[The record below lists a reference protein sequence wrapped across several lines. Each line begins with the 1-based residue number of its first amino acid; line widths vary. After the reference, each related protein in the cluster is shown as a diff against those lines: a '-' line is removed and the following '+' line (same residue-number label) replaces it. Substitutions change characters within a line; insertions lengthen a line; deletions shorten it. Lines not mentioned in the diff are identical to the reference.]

1 VVLEQA
7 DSYCSI
13 NDWAA
18 NNGGRSCIFVNQVNN
33 TSAYVTVIG
42 LRCEPVATSPSYNIC
57 FSTAGS
63 AMNPVG
69 WKISMMR
76 SISAVRA
83 IAALDA
89 NTNWNAFLIDQII
102 ETTPQGIS
110 LPGSLTENSILSSG
124 PMLLTI
130 GTLVAGSIIIGGPK
144 TQWTITAQDSF
155 TLDTTAPVASGFGTP
170 TGQTVVANFPG
181 ASATL
186 AQTSST
192 LAEVLTILKAF
203 GFITT

>member
-1 VVLEQA
+1 
-7 DSYCSI
+7 
-13 NDWAA
+13 
-18 NNGGRSCIFVNQVNN
+18 
-33 TSAYVTVIG
+33 
-42 LRCEPVATSPSYNIC
+42 
-57 FSTAGS
+57 
-63 AMNPVG
+63 
-69 WKISMMR
+69 MMR

-124 PMLLTI
+124 PLLLTI

-170 TGQTVVANFPG
+170 TGQVVVANFPG